1 MAYHFFECYAKIDC
15 NLGDRFEGDAKKRHL
30 KAYEDLVY
38 LLTKRKAL
46 AEQYFCVQISR
57 KVFRQLCNGLY
68 HEDVVPTDA
77 TISGAVSHSTELNN
91 TEVHL
96 PYSLGCRFSDEAV
109 KMLYRTFVAHEVFY
123 NLTVEKVKALFD
135 GSLSTDIK
143 CCKATR
149 FGYIM
154 HHLSV
159 GGLITNQYQKAI
171 DRCGY
176 IIVPSSDGPMT
187 AANLKEAVK
196 RAHVYSKKDDHQLWK
211 RTINLDLNRLFNLTG
226 IPYKLS

>member
-1 MAYHFFECYAKIDC
+1 
-15 NLGDRFEGDAKKRHL
+15 
-30 KAYEDLVY
+30 
-38 LLTKRKAL
+38 
-46 AEQYFCVQISR
+46 
-57 KVFRQLCNGLY
+57 
-68 HEDVVPTDA
+68 
-77 TISGAVSHSTELNN
+77 
-91 TEVHL
+91 
-96 PYSLGCRFSDEAV
+96 
-109 KMLYRTFVAHEVFY
+109 
-123 NLTVEKVKALFD
+123 
-135 GSLSTDIK
+135 
-143 CCKATR
+143 
-149 FGYIM
+149 M

-226 IPYKLS
+226 IPYRLS